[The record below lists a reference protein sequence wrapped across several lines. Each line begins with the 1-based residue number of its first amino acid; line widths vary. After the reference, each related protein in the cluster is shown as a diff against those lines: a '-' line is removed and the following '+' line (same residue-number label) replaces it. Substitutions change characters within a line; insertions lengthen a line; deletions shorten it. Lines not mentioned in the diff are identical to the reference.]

1 MATIS
6 TNNYTIGGVDLYF
19 EASVGHASLNLI
31 VATNTVGST
40 FRTTGRS
47 LGNVVT
53 SEIALDV
60 TYVDHFISVNG
71 SRRKDKIQANTR
83 SLTIPFTFDEMNENN
98 LKRFFLASNLGGN
111 KLAVLQNP
119 LNEGAVSL
127 LFRSDVGPD
136 LVYSIPKCTIKPDG
150 NLTTN
155 TEDWWTGPLVIEV
168 LHYSTGQW
176 ASKPYGVLDT
186 SPAAP

>member
-31 VATNTVGST
+31 VATNTVGSA
-40 FRTTGRS
+40 FRLAGRN

-83 SLTIPFTFDEMNENN
+83 SLMIPFTFDEMNEAN
-98 LKRFFLASNLGGN
+98 LKRFFLASSLGGN

-119 LNEGAVSL
+119 LNEGSVSL

-136 LVYSIPKCTIKPDG
+136 LVYSIPKCIIKPDG

-155 TEDWWTGPLVIEV
+155 TEDWWSGPLVIEV
-168 LHYSTGQW
+168 LHYDTGQW

>member
-19 EASVGHASLNLI
+19 DDANAHASLI
-31 VATNTVGST
+31 DTTGTVTVGSN
-40 FRTTGRS
+40 FRNTARS
-47 LGNVVT
+47 LGNIVT

-83 SLTIPFTFDEMNENN
+83 SLTIPFTFDEMNEAN
-98 LKRFFLASNLGGN
+98 LKKFFLASSLGN
-111 KLAVLQNP
+111 NRLAVLQNP
-119 LNEGAVSL
+119 LNEGSVSL

-176 ASKPYGVLDT
+176 ASKPYGILDT
-186 SPAAP
+186 SPAA